1 MAGPS
6 DVIPVSASPL
16 FQSAPLADVTRHEEA
31 DTARAF
37 QEINARRAE
46 LERPELLRTIRAL

>member
-1 MAGPS
+1 MPS
-6 DVIPVSASPL
+6 DAISVPV
-16 FQSAPLADVTRHEEA
+16 FQDQPLAHLAERARDE
-31 DTARAF
+31 DDGARAF

>member
-1 MAGPS
+1 MPS
-6 DVIPVSASPL
+6 DTVSTPM
-16 FQSAPLADVTRHEEA
+16 FQDQPAAYLAERAREE
-31 DTARAF
+31 DEGARAF